1 MKLLFFHQATKAAA
15 TSQTFPTRALI
26 VSSSTIIKLCPLML
40 KIWLMTAKIRTSV
53 LATVPALTLL
63 CTSTTSLPSFYVT
76 AHAPAQSGALRF
88 PHPKLLFLGFLS
100 PSHEKGIRWSMNLMR
115 EGVFMFSMLSIVE
128 ALVIVT
134 ALSFDAFVS
143 SFSYGAG
150 KIKIP
155 LSSLLVINL
164 ICSGTLALA
173 LLSGGALSLW
183 LPREATTALS
193 FLLLLSL
200 GIIKIFDSALKSL
213 IRKHRS
219 FEKKIHFSISRLD
232 FILNVY
238 ANPEEADRD
247 HSRILSPSEAA
258 FLALALS
265 LDGLAVGFGAGLSQT
280 GPLLVVAFSLMADTL
295 AIALGS
301 HLGNHFSRKLRFDL
315 SWLSGALLI
324 LLAIIKLP

>member
-1 MKLLFFHQATKAAA
+1 
-15 TSQTFPTRALI
+15 
-26 VSSSTIIKLCPLML
+26 
-40 KIWLMTAKIRTSV
+40 
-53 LATVPALTLL
+53 
-63 CTSTTSLPSFYVT
+63 
-76 AHAPAQSGALRF
+76 
-88 PHPKLLFLGFLS
+88 
-100 PSHEKGIRWSMNLMR
+100 
-115 EGVFMFSMLSIVE
+115 MFSMPSILE

-134 ALSFDAFVS
+134 ALSIDAFVS

-164 ICSGTLALA
+164 ICSGTLALS
-173 LLSGGALSLW
+173 LLFGGALSLW
-183 LPREATTALS
+183 LPHAATAALS
-193 FLLLLSL
+193 FLLLLTL

-213 IRKHRS
+213 IRRHSS
-219 FEKKIHFSISRLD
+219 FEKKIQFSLFHFG
-232 FILNVY
+232 FILDIY

-280 GPLLVVAFSLMADTL
+280 GPLLVIAFSLLADTL

-301 HLGNHFSRKLRFDL
+301 HLGNRFSQKLRVDL